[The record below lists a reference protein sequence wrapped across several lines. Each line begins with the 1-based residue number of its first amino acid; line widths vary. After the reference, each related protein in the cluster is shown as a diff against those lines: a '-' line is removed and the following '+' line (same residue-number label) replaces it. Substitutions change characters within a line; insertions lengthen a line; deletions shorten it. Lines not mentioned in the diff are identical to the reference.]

1 MATVGDSPPHHISTP
16 PAVKHAKGSVPEDSP
31 DEAPDDEH
39 SRMGIPGRARE
50 CPDGMARS
58 ARRLL
63 DCGDEAAL
71 LAAPDDEGQHT
82 APPQSRWISNSPGS
96 MMQTCRGDDGTDP
109 TFHCSR
115 RVAPDIG
122 ASLAACRT
130 SGGGGPKA
138 DAPRPHCRTLKYFP
152 PPVDNKDQVSVDVIE
167 HGSEVLVIRRE
178 PSPPPRIMALSTNP
192 HSPFQQ
198 QQQQQQQR
206 QHQLQLRNGPH

>member
-1 MATVGDSPPHHISTP
+1 MATDSLPMHISTP
-16 PAVKHAKGSVPEDSP
+16 PAVKHAKSSVPEDSP

-39 SRMGIPGRARE
+39 SRTGIPGRSRE

-63 DCGDEAAL
+63 HCGEE
-71 LAAPDDEGQHT
+71 APDDEGQHT
-82 APPQSRWISNSPGS
+82 APPQSRWISNAPGS
-96 MMQTCRGDDGTDP
+96 VMQTCRGDDGMDP
-109 TFHCSR
+109 AFHCSR

-122 ASLAACRT
+122 ASLAACRA
-130 SGGGGPKA
+130 SGGGGPRA

-178 PSPPPRIMALSTNP
+178 PSPPPP
-192 HSPFQQ
+192 
-198 QQQQQQQR
+198 
-206 QHQLQLRNGPH
+206 LRLGSATGGDPSQIGRAHV